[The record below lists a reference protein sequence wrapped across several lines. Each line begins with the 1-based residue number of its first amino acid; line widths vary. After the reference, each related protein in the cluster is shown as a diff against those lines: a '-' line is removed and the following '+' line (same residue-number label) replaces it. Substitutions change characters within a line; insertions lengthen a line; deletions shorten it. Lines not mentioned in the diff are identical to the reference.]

1 MSQKGKIYI
10 GSSGFSYDHWANGV
24 FYPKELHRKDWLPYY
39 ASQFNAVELNLTFLK
54 IPEKESFVEWRE
66 QVPAHFRF
74 SVKGY
79 HYLTHEKRLKGIAE
93 PLRLFMDRVIKLKE
107 KLSCILWEIPP
118 LGIPGKKLLEGF
130 IAQLKKYPHIRQ
142 AFDLKESEE
151 HRSKLEEMISANGMA
166 LLEYDEDR
174 GKLKSSAFRYF
185 HSKGEKIKSLVQE
198 ILNSSNQGLDC
209 FCFFTR
215 EHHAQAVEDAKELFR
230 MLEG

>member
-1 MSQKGKIYI
+1 MSQKGHIYI
-10 GSSGFSYDHWANGV
+10 GSSGFSYDHWADGV
-24 FYPKELHRKDWLPYY
+24 FYPKELHRKDWLGYY

-118 LGIPGKKLLEGF
+118 LGSPSKKLLEGF

-151 HRSKLEEMISANGMA
+151 HRKELEEIISANRMA
-166 LLEYDEDR
+166 LAEHDEDLGG
-174 GKLKSSAFRYF
+174 GKNPPFRYLR
-185 HSKGEKIKSLVQE
+185 SKGEKTKHLAEE
-198 ILNSSNQGLDC
+198 ILKSSDQGIDC

-215 EHHAQAVEDAKELFR
+215 EHLAQAVEDAKELLR
-230 MLEG
+230 ILEK